1 VYTINVFLPRANIFL
16 LLAKIIVDNRQHGGT
31 MGARGRNAL
40 MSPEAYENAL
50 DRQYDDHV
58 AEMEEMGFGKEA
70 QMWLDYEDLTATKN
84 RVNALQDYFFNE
96 DIFLHSEAKRL
107 RGDSESPASWA
118 LLDTKFRKGTD
129 KEIAELMRSVF
140 RAAMAKAGID
150 TSKHGHWYDRV
161 VPDMFNDEVRP

>member
-1 VYTINVFLPRANIFL
+1 
-16 LLAKIIVDNRQHGGT
+16 
-31 MGARGRNAL
+31 

-58 AEMEEMGFGKEA
+58 AEMEEMGFDKEA

-140 RAAMAKAGID
+140 RAAMAKAAID

>member
-1 VYTINVFLPRANIFL
+1 LTIAIAAL
-16 LLAKIIVDNRQHGGT
+16 LWGQEKGNTA
-31 MGARGRNAL
+31 

-58 AEMEEMGFGKEA
+58 AEMEEMGFDKEA

-140 RAAMAKAGID
+140 RAAMAKAAID

>member
-1 VYTINVFLPRANIFL
+1 LTIAIAAL
-16 LLAKIIVDNRQHGGT
+16 LWGQEEGNTA
-31 MGARGRNAL
+31 

-58 AEMEEMGFGKEA
+58 AEMEEMGFDKEA

-84 RVNALQDYFFNE
+84 RVDALQDYFFNE

-118 LLDTKFRKGTD
+118 LLDTKFRTGTD

>member
-1 VYTINVFLPRANIFL
+1 M

-150 TSKHGHWYDRV
+150 TSKQGHWYDRV